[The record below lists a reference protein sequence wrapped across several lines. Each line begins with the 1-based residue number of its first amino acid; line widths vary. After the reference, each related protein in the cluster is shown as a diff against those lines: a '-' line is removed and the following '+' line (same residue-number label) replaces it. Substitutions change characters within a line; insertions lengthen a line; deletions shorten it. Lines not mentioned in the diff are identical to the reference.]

1 MPSTPSLSEETYQ
14 RWKKLAL
21 ERCRIGGSPRDLIP
35 LMGLSDEQ
43 FKGFMDA
50 VHEHA
55 MPPRPVEG
63 HPILI
68 PTTSPTSYISFRR
81 ALNLSAPGEHTGGLH
96 FEEYFFG
103 FVEPTF
109 TPLAGP
115 GGMVDSTP
123 SLGSKG
129 VRDMGRIIADH
140 EIQPYDGPV
149 YVANHFRALA
159 DLALSS
165 LLHRPLEELRE
176 LEPKSILSAWEV
188 NDMLNFQEA
197 AIDHLIKEYLKPLR
211 CQLKRLRKD
220 TYDRWLPTIV
230 VRE

>member
-1 MPSTPSLSEETYQ
+1 MSGAPPLSEETYQ
-14 RWKKLAL
+14 RWRKVAYDL
-21 ERCRIGGSPRDLIP
+21 CRMGGRPRDLIP
-35 LMGLSDEQ
+35 LLGLSNEQ
-43 FKGFMDA
+43 WQSFMDA

-55 MPPRPVEG
+55 RPRRPVEG

-68 PTTSPTSYISFRR
+68 PPTSPTSYISFRC
-81 ALNLSAPGEHTGGLH
+81 ALNLSVPGEHTGGRR
-96 FEEYFFG
+96 FQEYFFG
-103 FVEPTF
+103 FVEPTV

-115 GGMVDSTP
+115 GGIVDSTP

-129 VRDMGRIIADH
+129 VRDMGRVIADRK
-140 EIQPYDGPV
+140 IQPDDGPV

-159 DLALSS
+159 DIALNS
-165 LLHRPLEELRE
+165 LLHRPLIELRE

-197 AIDHLIKEYLKPLR
+197 EIDHLIEEYLKPLR
-211 CQLKRLRKD
+211 CQLKRLREE

-230 VRE
+230 VQA